1 MHFGYIKHPDI
12 HPVVG
17 YIKHPNIHPVVG
29 YIEPM
34 KTLIYVH
41 LYTSLDYYLAPL
53 GFFEKQN

>member
-41 LYTSLDYYLAPL
+41 PVVTVC
-53 GFFEKQN
+53 